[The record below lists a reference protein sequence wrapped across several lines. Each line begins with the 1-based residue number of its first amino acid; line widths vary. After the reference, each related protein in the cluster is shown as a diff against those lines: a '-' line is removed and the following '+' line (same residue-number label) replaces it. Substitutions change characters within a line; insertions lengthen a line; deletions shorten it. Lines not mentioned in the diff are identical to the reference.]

1 LEPLHHERDILNQEL
16 ELLLEKQTEKVLSQG
31 PTIIG
36 DKKPKKSISEINS
49 RLFEAAASL
58 EVLRE
63 NLTSESNL
71 FLKTFDE
78 LLSNFLTPRQQAK
91 FILYIEHA
99 VTSIHQLKAIWD
111 LYNNQELPM

>member
-1 LEPLHHERDILNQEL
+1 M
-16 ELLLEKQTEKVLSQG
+16 
-31 PTIIG
+31 
-36 DKKPKKSISEINS
+36 SEINS

-78 LLSNFLTPRQQAK
+78 LLSSFLTPRQQAK